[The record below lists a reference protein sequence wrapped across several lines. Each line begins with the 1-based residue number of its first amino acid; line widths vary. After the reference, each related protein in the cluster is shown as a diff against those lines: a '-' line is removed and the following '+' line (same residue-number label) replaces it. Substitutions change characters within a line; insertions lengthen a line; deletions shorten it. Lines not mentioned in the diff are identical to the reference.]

1 MKTEKIEIQEYLMIF
16 FIYRKVSKSLVGF
29 VGCKKITADL
39 KEIQQ
44 SEQIKKYSETIK
56 NIIITN
62 YRQFILLQEGKI
74 KAQASLLENN
84 LEISEAPNSKQNLI
98 NLFMDF
104 LSCDYPHIKTKKELV
119 NALAKQ
125 SFYYSGELKRYM
137 SNAGNESENF
147 YRKFNELFKDFQVSM
162 QYRYDIADFCGV
174 YAQSLVYGLL
184 LTRLTKSTEFDE
196 TKLDYLSEM
205 PYEYRLL
212 YEFLNMGCGES
223 KYLPGIVVVA
233 LKNIAKNINLI
244 NIAEINHEFEKEG
257 KGESG
262 IAVYLY
268 EDFLKEY
275 DKLKGTEERK
285 ESGVYLIKTKFN
297 KSYGCLDKDVK
308 VLDFACGTGTFI
320 NSVYELM
327 LCKSQSPLERQSVKK
342 R

>member
-1 MKTEKIEIQEYLMIF
+1 M
-16 FIYRKVSKSLVGF
+16 
-29 VGCKKITADL
+29 
-39 KEIQQ
+39 
-44 SEQIKKYSETIK
+44 
-56 NIIITN
+56 
-62 YRQFILLQEGKI
+62 
-74 KAQASLLENN
+74 
-84 LEISEAPNSKQNLI
+84 
-98 NLFMDF
+98 
-104 LSCDYPHIKTKKELV
+104 
-119 NALAKQ
+119 
-125 SFYYSGELKRYM
+125 
-137 SNAGNESENF
+137 
-147 YRKFNELFKDFQVSM
+147 
-162 QYRYDIADFCGV
+162 
-174 YAQSLVYGLL
+174 
-184 LTRLTKSTEFDE
+184 
-196 TKLDYLSEM
+196 
-205 PYEYRLL
+205 
-212 YEFLNMGCGES
+212 
-223 KYLPGIVVVA
+223 
-233 LKNIAKNINLI
+233 I